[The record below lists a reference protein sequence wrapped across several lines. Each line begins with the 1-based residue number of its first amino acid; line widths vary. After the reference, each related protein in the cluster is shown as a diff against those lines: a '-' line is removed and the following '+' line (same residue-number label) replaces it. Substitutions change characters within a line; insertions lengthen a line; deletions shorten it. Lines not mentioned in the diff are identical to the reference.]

1 MRLNNIKE
9 LQEFLAIIKTCEG
22 AVWLESAEG
31 DIFNLKSELSQY
43 VALGALLEHKGS
55 ELELYCSSRADEVK
69 FIDFF
74 AKNPATI

>member
-22 AVWLESAEG
+22 SVWLESVEG
-31 DIFNLKSELSQY
+31 DRFNLKSELSQY

-55 ELELYCSSRADEVK
+55 ELELYCSSRVDEVK
-69 FIDFF
+69 FMDFF
-74 AKNPATI
+74 AKNPTTM